1 MRSLLDQ
8 APVAALAARES
19 KKRKDKPEVDFTSN
33 TAVSTS
39 AQGSMTASKTNPK
52 GKGVKKARLD
62 PSDEP
67 SSSSSNGPP
76 VRKEPKKSTGIYI
89 TNLPQDATSEEIAV
103 VFSKCGIILLGPN
116 NLPRVKMYTDDEEVF
131 KGEALVL
138 YFKESSVELAVQ
150 VMDDTEFRF
159 GEGQRM
165 KVKKAEWGDGGEDKK
180 DDGAGEE
187 KKKEKKKMTEEEKR
201 ELHARM
207 RKMESYVPPFPP
219 LLFLLPSFPRR
230 NLSDLV
236 LANRQLTEWDSG
248 PESDD
253 EARPPPSNSRL
264 VVLKHMFTLEELEED
279 AALLL
284 ELKEDVR
291 DEAES
296 LGEVTNVQIWDVRPF
311 LHSALRFGLC

>member
-1 MRSLLDQ
+1 MVPVNWTLTWCVPCWVK

-67 SSSSSNGPP
+67 SVSSNGPP
-76 VRKEPKKSTGIYI
+76 VKKEPKKSTGIYI
-89 TNLPQDATSEEIAV
+89 TNLPQDAMSEEIAS

-116 NLPRVKMYTDDEEVF
+116 NLPRVKMYTDDEGTF

-187 KKKEKKKMTEEEKR
+187 KKKDKKKMTEEEKR

-207 RKMESYVPPFPP
+207 RKMESCVPPAPSPLALSPP
-219 LLFLLPSFPRR
+219 IVPSK
-230 NLSDLV
+230 D
-236 LANRQLTEWDSG
+236 
-248 PESDD
+248 
-253 EARPPPSNSRL
+253 
-264 VVLKHMFTLEELEED
+264 
-279 AALLL
+279 
-284 ELKEDVR
+284 
-291 DEAES
+291 
-296 LGEVTNVQIWDVRPF
+296 PF
-311 LHSALRFGLC
+311 